1 MGNKTI
7 LSENIFVWIGK
18 MLALSQIKR
27 EIPKVLANTKDDAE
41 LQSAVQN
48 FQHYS
53 QQLDKLL
60 PTYCKDHPKS
70 ALCKDYKSNK

>member
-1 MGNKTI
+1 MEKNRI
-7 LSENIFVWIGK
+7 LSENIFVWIAK
-18 MLALSQIKR
+18 MLALKQIKR

-53 QQLDKLL
+53 QQLNNLL

-70 ALCKDYKSNK
+70 SLCKDYKGNK